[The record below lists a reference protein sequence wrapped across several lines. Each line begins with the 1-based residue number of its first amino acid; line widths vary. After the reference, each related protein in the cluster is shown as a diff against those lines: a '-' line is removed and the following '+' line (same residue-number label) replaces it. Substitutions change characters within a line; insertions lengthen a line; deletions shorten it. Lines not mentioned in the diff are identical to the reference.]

1 MENLERDFEM
11 HRAGRRMASR
21 KAKRKP
27 VLRVNRKVSECL
39 TLPVLSLSFSSDG
52 SGIQLRL
59 ISLTPHWQTLSQA
72 VGDSPAVVFREE
84 SICGHLQ

>member
-11 HRAGRRMASR
+11 HRAGRRMANR

-27 VLRVNRKVSECL
+27 VLIVNRKVS
-39 TLPVLSLSFSSDG
+39 VLSLSFPSDG